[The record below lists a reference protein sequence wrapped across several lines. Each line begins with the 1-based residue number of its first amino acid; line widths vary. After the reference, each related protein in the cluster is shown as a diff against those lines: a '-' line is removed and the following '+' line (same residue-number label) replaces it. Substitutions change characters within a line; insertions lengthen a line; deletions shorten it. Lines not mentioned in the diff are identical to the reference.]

1 MTTSKTTI
9 MHYNGT
15 LWRALQGPDW
25 TRRVQPYRLAD
36 GALAAQGATRCYRGL
51 AQRHTGQTA
60 AATANTPWVSPD
72 DSAPRRS
79 LATQPRKATDP
90 PCRRQRR
97 QRR

>member
-15 LWRALQGPDW
+15 LWRAVQRPDG

-36 GALAAQGATRCYRGL
+36 GAMAAQGATRCYRGL

-60 AATANTPWVSPD
+60 AATANTPWGSRAT
-72 DSAPRRS
+72 AP
-79 LATQPRKATDP
+79 LAAA
-90 PCRRQRR
+90 
-97 QRR
+97 